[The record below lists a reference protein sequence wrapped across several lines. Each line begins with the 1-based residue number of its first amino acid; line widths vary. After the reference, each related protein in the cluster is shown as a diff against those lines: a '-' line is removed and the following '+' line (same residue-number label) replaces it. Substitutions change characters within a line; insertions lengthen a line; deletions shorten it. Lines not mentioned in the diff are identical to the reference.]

1 MTNRKIRSR
10 LSKVLSNPFSIV
22 KRVGKKGFLNWIPDA
37 LYLKIIYR
45 AETGKRLDL
54 KHPKTYNE
62 KLQWLK
68 LHDRK
73 PEYPRYVDKYE
84 VRKHIA
90 DRIGEDY
97 LIPLIGLFESVEE
110 IPWEELP
117 NSFVLKC
124 THGSGSNIIC
134 PDKRNLD
141 IENAK
146 KKLRKWMN
154 HSWYWFGR
162 EWPYKHI
169 KPRIICE
176 EYISDKDIT
185 PDDYKVLCF
194 NGKARLIEVH
204 IDRHGDHRQ
213 DIYDTEWRK
222 TDILWG
228 FPNSDSAVNKPSQF
242 EKMIAFSERLAEG
255 IIHLRVDWYS
265 VYERL
270 YFSEMTFY
278 DGSGFAVFEREE
290 DDLLL
295 GGWINLPYN

>member
-62 KLQWLK
+62 KLQWIK

-73 PEYPRYVDKYE
+73 PEYPSYVDKYE
-84 VRKHIA
+84 VRRHIA

-97 LIPLIGLFESVEE
+97 LIPLIGLYESVED

-134 PDKRNLD
+134 PDKRDLD

-194 NGKARLIEVH
+194 NGKAKLIEVH
-204 IDRHGDHRQ
+204 IDRYGDHRQ
-213 DIYDTEWRK
+213 DYYDTEWGK
-222 TDILWG
+222 TEIEQVGL
-228 FPNSDSAVNKPSQF
+228 PNSDMLIKKPENL
-242 EKMIAFSERLAEG
+242 EKMLVLSENLSKSIAHVR
-255 IIHLRVDWYS
+255 IDWY
-265 VYERL
+265 VINERL
-270 YFSEMTFY
+270 YFGEITFF
-278 DGSGFAVFEREE
+278 DGSGFTPFQREK

-295 GGWINLPYN
+295 GSWINLP